1 VELVEEIVFLTGK
14 AQTHALY
21 EKETNIDNR
30 LDGNLRQMLT
40 GPSLLEI
47 ASVFPEVQRHDA
59 FRFLQIAL

>member
-30 LDGNLRQMLT
+30 LDGNLSQTL
-40 GPSLLEI
+40 
-47 ASVFPEVQRHDA
+47 VV
-59 FRFLQIAL
+59 